1 MTTKAV
7 AGKYVD
13 AVLVAAAAGGDAG
26 AWRELVDRYAQLVWD
41 VVRARGLGEA
51 IAADVCVL
59 TWLRC
64 ADHLDE
70 LADGSDLGG
79 WLTTVARR
87 EASDVLQRRAASAAA
102 PTDAVQGVSGP
113 TLAPAGTPGERLR
126 RRPA

>member
-7 AGKYVD
+7 ADIYVD
-13 AVLVAAAAGGDAG
+13 GVLVAAAAGGDAG
-26 AWRELVDRYAQLVWD
+26 AWRELVDRYAQRVWD

-51 IAADVCVL
+51 VAADVCVL

-70 LADGSDLGG
+70 LADGSDFVG
-79 WLTTVARR
+79 WLTAVAGR
-87 EASDVLQRRAASAAA
+87 EASEALQRGAASPAG
-102 PTDAVQGVSGP
+102 PTDAVQGVSGA
-113 TLAPAGTPGERLR
+113 TRAPAGTPGVRLR